1 MSFLLNVK
9 CPRNPQFSFNSPIL
23 LNFIFYIHIRS
34 LHRVSANAPKPFIN
48 LEFAKRK
55 LPSSFLGNTCTRLPN
70 YGLLFSYF
78 NNPRAFNDYVRYF
91 IGNFLIMIGPSL
103 KTPAEKHIDPMP
115 EAPDFE
121 TPKLWIKAWS
131 KEIGCNKDI
140 CVIWKRN
147 L

>member
-1 MSFLLNVK
+1 MLSVSQSFPV
-9 CPRNPQFSFNSPIL
+9 SFKNSIQL
-23 LNFIFYIHIRS
+23 CSRFLFYIQLPS
-34 LHRVSANAPKPFIN
+34 LHRVSANAPKPFIS

-55 LPSSFLGNTCTRLPN
+55 LPSSYLGNTCTRLPS
-70 YGLLFSYF
+70 YGLLFCYF

-91 IGNFLIMIGPSL
+91 IGNYLIMVGPSL
-103 KTPAEKHIDPMP
+103 KTAAEKHIDPMP
-115 EAPDFE
+115 EVPDFE